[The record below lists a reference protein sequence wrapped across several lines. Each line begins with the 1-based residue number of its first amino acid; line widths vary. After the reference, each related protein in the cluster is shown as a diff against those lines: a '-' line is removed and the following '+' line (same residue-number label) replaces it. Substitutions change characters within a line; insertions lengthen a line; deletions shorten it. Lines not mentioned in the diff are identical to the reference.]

1 MKFLLTN
8 DDGIDAEGLAA
19 LSVAAKGLG
28 SCVIV
33 APDEHCSGCSHSVT
47 THQPLLL
54 TTRDAGRHALDG
66 KPVDCTRIGLS
77 HVAPDADWVLSGIN
91 AGGNLGADI
100 YISGTVAAAREA
112 ALMGRQA
119 IAISQYRGRDREIDW
134 QTACLWTAEV
144 LKVLTV
150 RPLPRGRFW
159 NVNLPHLV
167 AGAPAPAMVY
177 CKLDPHPLPVEYR
190 QENTSTFHYA
200 GVYHSRARQPERDVD
215 VCFSGRIACCE
226 LGLE

>member
-8 DDGIDAEGLAA
+8 DDGIEAEGLAA
-19 LSVAAKGLG
+19 LQLAARALG
-28 SCVIV
+28 NCTVV
-33 APDEHCSGCSHSVT
+33 APDEHLSGCSHAVT

-54 TTRDAGRHALDG
+54 KTREEGRHSLDG

-77 HVAPDADWVLSGIN
+77 HVAPDVDWVLSGIN

-134 QTACLWTAEV
+134 QTAGLWTAEV
-144 LKVLTV
+144 LRVLTA
-150 RPLPRGRFW
+150 RPLPQGKFW

-167 AGAPAPAMVY
+167 AGAPAPEMVY

-190 QENTSTFHYA
+190 QEVGGTFHYA
-200 GVYHSRARQPERDVD
+200 GVYHSRARVAERDVD